1 MAANLFL
8 IALAAF
14 LLSLI
19 ALWRPIRRIGLGTRK
34 RALVASLVSGVVM
47 AGGAAKIGAAAPIDE
62 EVPAASVHASI
73 SQETLV
79 NVRAAHD
86 RAIAAADH
94 CAKAFHAIEVGA
106 AIPGASGQSLYPL
119 ASGAVA
125 RCRESSMAFDGM
137 RPPEGVSRDNR
148 KAFDATFRT
157 CALAY
162 AGHQRAAE
170 SLMRATDNGMQP
182 SLVAEF
188 RRLGGEAA
196 TGKAICA
203 AQIVQTTRGA
213 GVEVPG
219 QSGST

>member
-1 MAANLFL
+1 MAATLFL

-14 LLSLI
+14 LVSLI

-34 RALVASLVSGVVM
+34 RALIASLVSGVVM

-62 EVPAASVHASI
+62 SAPAVSVDGST
-73 SQETLV
+73 SQEALA

-86 RAIAAADH
+86 RAIEAADH
-94 CAKAFHAIEVGA
+94 CAKAFQAIEVGA
-106 AIPGASGQSLYPL
+106 ATPGASGQSLYPL

-137 RPPEGVSRDNR
+137 RSPEGVSRDNC

-170 SLMRATDNGMQP
+170 ALMHATDNGMQP
-182 SLVAEF
+182 SLVARF
-188 RRLGGEAA
+188 RQLGGEAA

-213 GVEVPG
+213 GVEV
-219 QSGST
+219 SG